1 MSNSFLT
8 SFLSEV
14 TASLTNRHEGNYD
27 YHRFGLPAQQ
37 KRRRTW
43 KDFTADYLRQKG
55 FGLAGVWAAKTLAAV
70 KLIEPYLPRFEWLFG
85 CLADDQSREILVK
98 VLAYRALGHRRVKL
112 PLSTP
117 AYWDGIQQM
126 EHLADPTNVISV
138 PNFNR
143 QLCHMN
149 LGSIGVPIQL
159 YYTPPGAYIQFVL
172 EQYKY
177 SGDQT
182 VIQAEPGNYVID
194 AGACWGDTALYFAH
208 LAGKDGRVYS
218 FEFIPSNLQLL
229 RKNLG
234 LNPNLSERVHIV
246 ERAVWCESDLRLY
259 YHDCGP
265 GSNVSFD
272 RNGGSDGSITTLTID
287 DLVVNNGLPH
297 LDFIKMDIE
306 GAELQALRGS
316 VQALKRFRPKL
327 AVCLYHQ
334 LSDFVEIPEYLA
346 SLDLGY
352 RLYIRHCTIHAE
364 ETVLFAKAS

>member
-1 MSNSFLT
+1 MPNSFLT

-14 TASLTNRHEGNYD
+14 TASLTNRHEDNYD
-27 YHRFGLPAQQ
+27 YYRFGLPNQQ
-37 KRRRTW
+37 KQRRSW
-43 KDFTADYLRQKG
+43 KAVAIDYLRQKG
-55 FGLAGVWAAKTLAAV
+55 FGLAGAWAVKTLAAV
-70 KLIEPYLPRFEWLFG
+70 KLIEPHLLRLEWLFG
-85 CLADDQSREILVK
+85 CLADDQSRAILVK
-98 VLAYRALGHRRVKL
+98 ILAYRALGHRRVRL

-126 EHLADPTNVISV
+126 ERLADQTNVIAV
-138 PNFNR
+138 PNFSQ

-149 LGSIGVPIQL
+149 LGRIGAPIQL
-159 YYTPPGAYIQFVL
+159 YYTPLGAYIQFVL

-218 FEFIPSNLQLL
+218 FEFIPSNLQIL

-234 LNPNLSERVHIV
+234 LNPGLSERVHVV
-246 ERAVWCESDLRLY
+246 ERAVWGESDLRLY
-259 YHDCGP
+259 YRDRGP

-272 RNGGSDGSITTLTID
+272 QNGGSDGSVTTLTID
-287 DLVVNNGLPH
+287 DLVVNNGLPQV
-297 LDFIKMDIE
+297 DFIKMDIE
-306 GAELQALRGS
+306 GAELQALRG
-316 VQALKRFRPKL
+316 AARTLKQFRPKL
-327 AVCLYHQ
+327 AVCLYHR
-334 LSDFVEIPEYLA
+334 LSDFVDIPEYVA

-352 RLYIRHCTIHAE
+352 RLHIRHFTIHAE
-364 ETVLFAKAS
+364 ETVLFAEAS